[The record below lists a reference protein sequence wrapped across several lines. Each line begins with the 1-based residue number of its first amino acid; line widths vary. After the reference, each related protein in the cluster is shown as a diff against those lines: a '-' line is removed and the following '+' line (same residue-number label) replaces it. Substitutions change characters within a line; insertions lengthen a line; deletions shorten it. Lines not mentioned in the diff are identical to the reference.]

1 MTKGVKPVR
10 RRGYTR
16 LSSKR
21 QVTLPIRVVEELNL
35 NPGDELSVR
44 TEAGRVVL
52 SREEGIAARRRRA
65 LAEFAG
71 SMPGVWEPGELHRLR
86 DEWR

>member
-1 MTKGVKPVR
+1 MAGVKLIR

-21 QVTLPIRVVEELNL
+21 QVTLPLGVVEELQL
-35 NPGDELSVR
+35 NPGDELRVQ
-44 TEAGRVVL
+44 ADHGRVVMT
-52 SREEGIAARRRRA
+52 RETPRAARRLQAIREA
-65 LAEFAG
+65 AG
-71 SMPGVWEPGELHRLR
+71 SLAGIWNPGDLERLR

>member
-1 MTKGVKPVR
+1 METRTKR

-21 QVTLPIRVVEELNL
+21 QVTIPVAVVHDLHLATGAVLRVESADGAIVLRPEEDGL
-35 NPGDELSVR
+35 
-44 TEAGRVVL
+44 
-52 SREEGIAARRRRA
+52 ARRRRA
-65 LAEFAG
+65 LDELRG
-71 SMPGVWEPGELHRLR
+71 SLSGVYGQDYLRRLR